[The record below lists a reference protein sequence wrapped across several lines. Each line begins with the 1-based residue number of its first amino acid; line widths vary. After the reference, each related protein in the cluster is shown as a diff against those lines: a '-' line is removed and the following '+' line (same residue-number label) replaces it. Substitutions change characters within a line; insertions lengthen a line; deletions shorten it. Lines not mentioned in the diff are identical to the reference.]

1 MATSADRVNKKMGR
15 EGEGRGGEER
25 AGKGQEGKE
34 GRKKEEREGGGRK
47 TNFTWS
53 FYQHRISYK
62 KKISI
67 WTKALMTLRTIH
79 KSEV

>member
-62 KKISI
+62 KKNQH
-67 WTKALMTLRTIH
+67 LD
-79 KSEV
+79 KSVNDFKDYTQK